1 MDKDTIHQTNVYI
14 LLFLSSNNLYI
25 DRHIYSPTIFVK
37 TMKADLELMV
47 KAKMVNLWI
56 KGNRVSY
63 YYVKPDETQIDLL
76 GAPKKNYDSQ

>member
-1 MDKDTIHQTNVYI
+1 
-14 LLFLSSNNLYI
+14 
-25 DRHIYSPTIFVK
+25 
-37 TMKADLELMV
+37 MKADLELMV